1 MIVFRF
7 AALIDVRSGTLYAS
21 TLDGRLFAVDLI
33 TGKFLSMD
41 DDPAS
46 LISQGVS
53 LEAGVR

>member
-1 MIVFRF
+1 VFRF
-7 AALIDVRSGTLYAS
+7 AGLIDVRSGTLYAS